1 MAKQLSA
8 RSIKTIVR
16 LAGEGTSLGGI
27 AREVGCSR
35 STVAKYAPS
44 GSFDRSRTQAAAKA
58 HQLDAAAKRALLAER
73 TADLAL
79 RITER
84 MADSHLTFGWFG
96 KDGVYEEK
104 TLPEPPAA
112 ELRAFAGAL
121 ASLTTQ
127 HLRLV
132 DHDGDGG
139 LDEARSVLDGFMDA
153 VARRAG
159 ELTE

>member
-1 MAKQLSA
+1 MAKPLSA
-8 RSIKTIVR
+8 RSIKAIRR
-16 LAGEGTSLGGI
+16 LAVEGKSLGAI

-35 STVAKYAPS
+35 ASVSKYAPP
-44 GSFDRSRTQAAAKA
+44 GSFDRTRTEAAAKA

-73 TADLAL
+73 TADIAL

-84 MADSHLTFGWFG
+84 MVDEYVSFGWFG
-96 KDGVYEEK
+96 KDADYQEK
-104 TLPEPPAA
+104 TTVEPPAA
-112 ELRAFAGAL
+112 EMRAFAGAL
-121 ASLTTQ
+121 SSLTSQ

-132 DHDGDGG
+132 DHDSDGG